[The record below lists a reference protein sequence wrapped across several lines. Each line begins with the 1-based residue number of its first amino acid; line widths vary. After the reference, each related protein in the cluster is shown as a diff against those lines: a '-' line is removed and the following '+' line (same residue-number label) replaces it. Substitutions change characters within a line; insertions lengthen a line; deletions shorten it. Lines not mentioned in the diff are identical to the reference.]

1 MRVAQLGSG
10 DPELVI
16 VGGVHG
22 DEPCGERAVE
32 WLLEERPTVSRPVK
46 LIVANEEALER
57 EVRYIDADLN
67 RSFDYVAVGSAH
79 EATLAGTLERQ
90 IRGKTVLS
98 IHSTQSSAD
107 PFAIVSGVTAGVEP
121 IVSRLSVEAVVDAG
135 PPEDGRIFD
144 TTATAIEIEAGYQGS
159 EAATEN
165 AKRLAREFLIATG
178 ALPGELDPV
187 EHPLF
192 ELGSPIQKPEAGSY
206 EVYVANF
213 SHVEEGDVFAAADG
227 RPIHADRSFWPVLLS
242 AYGYRDI
249 FGYRGER
256 QGSVSPV

>member
-1 MRVAQLGSG
+1 MRVEQLGTG

-32 WLLEERPTVSRPVK
+32 WLLEEQPPVSRPVK
-46 LIVANEEALER
+46 LIVANEAALER
-57 EVRYIDADLN
+57 EVRYLDADLN
-67 RSFDYVAVGSAH
+67 RSFDYVPSGSAH
-79 EATLAGTLERQ
+79 EADLAGTLERE

-98 IHSTQSSAD
+98 IHSTQSTED
-107 PFAIVSGVTAGVEP
+107 PFAIVSGVTPEVEP

-165 AKRLAREFLIATG
+165 AIQLAREFLIATG
-178 ALPGELDPV
+178 ALEGELDPV

-192 ELGSPIQKPEAGSY
+192 VMGTPIQKPEAASY
-206 EVYVANF
+206 EVYARNF
-213 SHVEEGDVFAAADG
+213 SQVDAGDVFAAADEQ
-227 RPIHADRSFWPVLLS
+227 PIEADRTFWPVLLS

-249 FGYRGER
+249 FGYRGEKR
-256 QGSVSPV
+256 GSVSAT